1 MITEIA
7 FVGTPVTDMQ
17 RARAFYE
24 DLLELEPSHE
34 ACDGQWIE
42 YDIAGGTFAITN
54 IEPEWK
60 PSGQGT
66 TAAFEVDDLDATVAR
81 LKAKGAAIAMDI
93 FETPVCRMALVSD
106 PDGNKLTLH
115 QRK

>member
-1 MITEIA
+1 MINEIA

-17 RARAFYE
+17 RAREFYE
-24 DLLELEPSHE
+24 GALELKPTHE
-34 ACDGQWIE
+34 ACDGQWVE

-66 TAAFEVDDLDATVAR
+66 TVAFEVDDLDATIAG
-81 LKAKGAAIAMDI
+81 LKAKGISIDMGI
-93 FETPVCRMALVSD
+93 FETPVCRMAIVSD